1 MTIKKLTKFK
11 KALIGVVY
19 GQEISIEP
27 PSNGSKRVA
36 IFDDLNALVQFVINL
51 VFGIGLSLALLFV
64 IIGGIKYIM
73 SKGDESKATEARNT
87 ITNAIIGAVVI
98 IAFKVILDLVLKIVG
113 ADTTN
118 FGDFFSGGSTGAT
131 SSGTPGTGN
140 GTGPTFQ
147 P

>member
-1 MTIKKLTKFK
+1 MTFKKLSKFK
-11 KALIGVVY
+11 KAFVGAVIA
-19 GQEISIEP
+19 QEIDISAPEKGAG
-27 PSNGSKRVA
+27 NVA
-36 IFDDLNALVQFVINL
+36 IFESLDALVKFVINL

-113 ADTTN
+113 VE
-118 FGDFFSGGSTGAT
+118 GGGIESFFSSNGAGGS
-131 SSGTPGTGN
+131 
-140 GTGPTFQ
+140 
-147 P
+147 